1 MNLKEFI
8 DKMVENAA
16 DFGMQLILALVILF
30 TGLKMIKLVKRIIRK
45 SFEKSGKYDKAVSSF
60 IVSLAGIVLTI
71 GLIVLI
77 ISLFNVQT
85 VSFAAVL
92 GAAGLA
98 IGLALQGSLSNFAG
112 GFLILILKPFKPG
125 DFIEVNGTMG
135 TVEDMDIFY
144 TKLKSFDNKK
154 VVIPNSLIINNT
166 LINFSEK
173 PERRIDLKIGVSYQ
187 SNVEQVKSVIG
198 KVVDE
203 DGMILP
209 DPVPVIRLGEMADSA
224 LVFHVKV
231 WCKTTDYWNA
241 FYALTEEIKQ
251 ALDDNGIQIPYP
263 QLDLHIKKELEADRH
278 AI

>member
-1 MNLKEFI
+1 MNFKEFL
-8 DKMVENAA
+8 DKVIETVA
-16 DFGMQLILALVILF
+16 DFGIQLILALVLLII
-30 TGLKMIKLVKRIIRK
+30 GLKAIKLMKKILRK
-45 SFEKSGKYDKAVSSF
+45 SFEKSGKYDKAVGSF
-60 IVSLAGIVLTI
+60 IVSLTGIMLVI
-71 GLIVLI
+71 GLLVLI

-154 VVIPNSLIINNT
+154 VVIPNSIIINNT
-166 LINFSEK
+166 LTNFSEK
-173 PERRIDLKIGVSYQ
+173 PERRIDLKIGVSYE
-187 SNVEQVKSVIG
+187 SNVEQVKSVISR
-198 KVVDE
+198 VVEEDE
-203 DGMILP
+203 MILP
-209 DPVPVIRLGEMADSA
+209 DPAPVIRLGEMADSA

-241 FYALTEEIKQ
+241 LYALTEEIKQ
-251 ALDDNGIQIPYP
+251 ALDDNDISIPYP
-263 QLDLHIKKELEADRH
+263 QLDLHIKKDAEGK
-278 AI
+278 